1 MEAIAYN
8 IEVVDQILLQLV
20 HKFGIALPEQV
31 GIAATVLA
39 DSCTHLRVEFCYG
52 DEIYDQRVDVH
63 ELVLLDFEVL
73 HEVLL
78 QLDPVYALRRITYKH

>member
-39 DSCTHLRVEFCYG
+39 DSCTHLQVEFCYG
-52 DEIYDQRVDVH
+52 DEIYDQRVARCCGRGQGKWHGLNGCDARDRGKLGVC
-63 ELVLLDFEVL
+63 
-73 HEVLL
+73 
-78 QLDPVYALRRITYKH
+78 